1 MTDSQANRARIGLAP
16 LVGNQ
21 ETDESSALGALL
33 AELLLD
39 HLRAA
44 GLPVLSH
51 RALVAQVVAREVVLP
66 LDDKSAEALAAAAGL
81 RALVYGRFVIDS
93 EGKLFGLRLE
103 IAGRDADHVPMEAST
118 PFASFARFIERV
130 GLALV
135 EALGAPIDEAT
146 RRRVGQVTRPGDLE
160 ACRQLARAHVT
171 WARGQHEL
179 ALAAVSSAL
188 AIDPEYEDA
197 VKVEVALARAA
208 GDSATVRDAFQ
219 RWSRLAVRR
228 GRATEGAERLM
239 LLGHWLVEQGEWD
252 EARATY
258 DAARVVFRREGDN
271 AGEARA
277 LNNGANLDLM
287 TGRTQS
293 AIKTYRR
300 SLRAFEGRP
309 AGQRDEA
316 ITLLNLGLSHKSQ
329 GQRDEALLAAEEA
342 LRLARQ
348 SGDRQVEGH
357 ALALRGAVYA
367 DMGEWTRAGDDY
379 DRAQQALEGA
389 GDPLGLAELAMQRAL
404 LAKQRGD
411 TQKAERL
418 LREAGQT
425 LERAGGLHERALLWL
440 NLADLY
446 LSMRLYE
453 QAWRYAQRAHDAL
466 ARLKSDYVDQA
477 AALLETLE
485 EISQAQAA
493 EAAAAAPPAVDSPD
507 LPGDPEGLYKNPDLY
522 NNEIDNRDSSGG
534 DVDINSREGRTP
546 KL

>member
-1 MTDSQANRARIGLAP
+1 MTDSQAKRGRIGVAP

-21 ETDESSALGALL
+21 ESDEANALGALL
-33 AELLLD
+33 AELLLK

-44 GLPVLSH
+44 GLPTLPH
-51 RALVAQVVAREVVLP
+51 RTLVEQIVAREAVLP
-66 LDDKSAEALAAAAGL
+66 LDSDSAAALAAVTGL
-81 RALVYGRFVIDS
+81 RALVYGRYVIDM
-93 EGKLFGLRLE
+93 EGKLFGMRLE
-103 IAGRDADHVPMEAST
+103 IAGPDADRVPMEAST
-118 PFASFARFIERV
+118 PFASFARFIERI

-146 RRRVGQVTRPGDLE
+146 RRRVGRVYCPSDLE

-197 VKVEVALARAA
+197 VRVEVALARAA

-228 GRATEGAERLM
+228 GRPTEGAERLL

-258 DAARVVFRREGDN
+258 DGARTIFRREGDR

-277 LNNGANLDLM
+277 LNNAANLDLM

-300 SLRAFEGRP
+300 SLRAFEGQVDRR
-309 AGQRDEA
+309 RDEA
-316 ITLLNLGLSHKSQ
+316 IALLNLGLSHRNQ
-329 GQRDEALLAAEEA
+329 GQRDEAMLAAEEA
-342 LRLARQ
+342 LSVARQ
-348 SGDRQVEGH
+348 SADRQIEGR
-357 ALALRGAVYA
+357 ARLLRGTIYA
-367 DMGEWTRAGDDY
+367 EMGEWTRAGDDY
-379 DRAQQALEGA
+379 DRAEQALQA
-389 GDPLGLAELAMQRAL
+389 IGDRLGLAELAMQRAL
-404 LAKQRGD
+404 LSKQRGD

-418 LREAGQT
+418 LREASQT
-425 LERAGGLHERALLWL
+425 LERAGGLHDQGLLWL

-453 QAWRYAQRAHDAL
+453 QAWRYARRAHDAL
-466 ARLKSDYVDQA
+466 GRLKSDYADQA

-485 EISQAQAA
+485 EISQEQAAQAA
-493 EAAAAAPPAVDSPD
+493 VSPEPPVDAPD
-507 LPGDPEGLYKNPDLY
+507 LDGDSGGLYKNPNLY
-522 NNEIDNRDSSGG
+522 NNEVDNRDSSGG
-534 DVDINSREGRTP
+534 DVDVKQP
-546 KL
+546 